1 MKSIGKSIIRRGYT
15 KAISPGL
22 CNWMAGTTPKAL
34 PWTEKNTL
42 PWRFSWL
49 PRAGVKDCLYF
60 FSLLM
65 LAGMYR
71 IY

>member
-1 MKSIGKSIIRRGYT
+1 
-15 KAISPGL
+15 
-22 CNWMAGTTPKAL
+22 MAGTTPKAL
-34 PWTEKNTL
+34 PRTEKNTL